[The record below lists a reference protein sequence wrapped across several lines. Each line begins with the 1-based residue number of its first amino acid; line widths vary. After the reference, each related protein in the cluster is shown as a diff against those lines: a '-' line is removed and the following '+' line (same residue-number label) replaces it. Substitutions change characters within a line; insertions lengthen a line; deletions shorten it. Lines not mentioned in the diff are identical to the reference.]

1 MYGST
6 ILDMGR
12 PRVTPRCLL
21 VRAAPRLSSSSRER
35 SPDRLP
41 PLCDITSSSSSALTH
56 RLWLRRRHNRL
67 AAPSHRHH
75 PLRPLTY
82 NPSAMNP
89 SKVSNPNLDSEHRCC
104 RPALIHLPARWR
116 CAPIAASPHP
126 QTSTTVVTLSALDSP
141 LRPSDSGHHCRSGTN
156 TNARKSKSKWAEPRP
171 VTH

>member
-1 MYGST
+1 VTSRH
-6 ILDMGR
+6 R
-12 PRVTPRCLL
+12 PP
-21 VRAAPRLSSSSRER
+21 
-35 SPDRLP
+35 P
-41 PLCDITSSSSSALTH
+41 PLPTACGRGGVTAVSPHHLT
-56 RLWLRRRHNRL
+56 
-67 AAPSHRHH
+67 ATT

-89 SKVSNPNLDSEHRCC
+89 SKVSNPNLDSEHRRC